1 MDTKKLHSLLV
12 VAERGS
18 LTAAAAE
25 LGYTQSGLTHMMNSL
40 EDELG
45 LRLLIRGKS
54 GVHFSPEGLE
64 LLPELHAL
72 AAASD
77 NLEKSVERIH
87 QRNVSALRIGAFVS
101 IGRHWVPEILSQ
113 FKSLSPDV
121 QVSITMDGI
130 DPLYS
135 AVKNN
140 ELDCA
145 MVSRQT
151 SLLSGLCWVPIWD
164 DELLAILPGS
174 YEDDSGDFDVNRFH
188 EAEFLMPAQGF
199 EYDISPVFNRH
210 SSHVTPH
217 IRRTN
222 MDDDSIMS
230 MVEHGLGVSVLSRLV
245 VQDMKYDVKALP
257 LAPKAFRS
265 LGIIFSERRTGD
277 RNIRRLVSCTASY
290 VTVKYGIDV
299 KD

>member
-18 LTAAAAE
+18 LTAAASE

-54 GVHFSPEGLE
+54 GVRLSPEGLE
-64 LLPELHAL
+64 LLPELNAL
-72 AAASD
+72 AAAAE
-77 NLEKSVERIH
+77 NLDKSVERIH

-113 FKSLSPDV
+113 FKTLSPDV
-121 QVSITMDGI
+121 QVSISMDGI
-130 DPLYS
+130 DQLYS
-135 AVKNN
+135 AVKND

-151 SLLSGLCWVPIWD
+151 SLLPGLCWVPIWD
-164 DELLAILPGS
+164 DELLAILPQC
-174 YEDDSGDFDVNRFH
+174 YEADAAEFDVSHFH

-199 EYDISPVFNRH
+199 EYDIAPVFSRAG
-210 SSHVTPH
+210 SHISPH

-222 MDDDSIMS
+222 MDDASIMS

-245 VQDMKYDVKALP
+245 IQDMKYDVKALP
-257 LAPKAFRS
+257 LDPKAFRS

-299 KD
+299 KA

>member
-54 GVHFSPEGLE
+54 GVRLSPEGLE

-72 AAASD
+72 AEASD
-77 NLEKSVERIH
+77 NLDKSVERIH

-121 QVSITMDGI
+121 QTSITMDGI

-135 AVKNN
+135 AVKND

-145 MVSRQT
+145 MVSRQA
-151 SLLSGLCWVPIWD
+151 SLLQGLCWVPIWN
-164 DELLAILPGS
+164 DELLAILPGQ
-174 YEDDSGDFDVNRFH
+174 YGGVGGAFDVSHFD
-188 EAEFLMPAQGF
+188 EAEFLMPSQGF
-199 EYDISPVFNRH
+199 EYDIAPVFNRPG
-210 SSHVTPH
+210 SHISPH

-222 MDDDSIMS
+222 MDDASIMS
-230 MVEHGLGVSVLSRLV
+230 MVEHGLGVSILSRLV
-245 VQDMKYDVKALP
+245 IQDMKYDVKALP
-257 LAPKAFRS
+257 LDPKAFRS

-290 VTVKYGIDV
+290 VTVKYGIDE
-299 KD
+299 KA